1 MATINLIVQSKAF
14 FNITPSTGTPLITG
28 DLPIFCNKWIEDWTE
43 AELTS
48 QAAIVNT
55 LKKTLV
61 TVCDNNGL
69 VVADQKFQIVISTQ
83 FAQDP
88 EFFKT
93 LFEILP
99 QAVFIVMIDFQSEPS
114 AFLPNPN

>member
-1 MATINLIVQSKAF
+1 MALINLIVQSKSF
-14 FNITPSTGTPLITG
+14 FNVTPRTGTPQITG

-43 AELTS
+43 AELAS
-48 QAAIVNT
+48 QAAMVNT
-55 LKKTLV
+55 LKQTLV
-61 TVCDNNGL
+61 TICNNNGL

-88 EFFKT
+88 AFFAA
-93 LFEILP
+93 LFDSLP
-99 QAVFIVMIDFQSEPS
+99 QTAFIVMIDFHSEPS